1 MASRELASFARVADI
16 CIRNHNSI
24 MLRSAAFMAQEKKKI
39 RREHNSYGGAV
50 TLCCVSNRSSLAW
63 NHRGE
68 RVRRPFKSTIY
79 NNVRSSPK
87 SLRTLT
93 AWLLSAVIDHA
104 GYLQQI
110 LNCEHAAVLS
120 GLLLL
125 LLPVFGGKGQ
135 SQNLQD
141 SSDLLTWHSLIPY
154 LTAKATIRASEN
166 CPFLKVRLKFLLRL
180 FNLGSPVREA
190 L

>member
-1 MASRELASFARVADI
+1 MASRELTSFARVADI

-24 MLRSAAFMAQEKKKI
+24 MLRSASFMAQEKKKI

-50 TLCCVSNRSSLAW
+50 MLCCVSNRSSLAW

-87 SLRTLT
+87 SLKTLT

-120 GLLLL
+120 A
-125 LLPVFGGKGQ
+125 FFFFF
-135 SQNLQD
+135 SQFSEEKARALQD
-141 SSDLLTWHSLIPY
+141 SSDLLTWQSLIPY
-154 LTAKATIRASEN
+154 LTAKATIRVSEN

>member
-16 CIRNHNSI
+16 WIRNHNSI

-68 RVRRPFKSTIY
+68 GVRRPFKSTIY

-93 AWLLSAVIDHA
+93 AWLMSAVIDHA
-104 GYLQQI
+104 GYLQKI
-110 LNCEHAAVLS
+110 LNCQHATVLS

-125 LLPVFGGKGQ
+125 LLLSVFGGKGQ
-135 SQNLQD
+135 SSAGFLWLINMAESNPLSD
-141 SSDLLTWHSLIPY
+141 CKGNDLSVWELPFPEGEAEISS
-154 LTAKATIRASEN
+154 
-166 CPFLKVRLKFLLRL
+166 
-180 FNLGSPVREA
+180 
-190 L
+190 